1 METKLILIAR
11 VSDVEQRKALPA
23 QKLRLERYAEQ
34 KQLPSEYH
42 EFDESAHKDV
52 RQKFSKLVEH
62 IHKQT
67 GLCYVVFD
75 KIDRLTRD
83 SSQEEVK
90 ALQQLVKQGKIELHF
105 PNDSLYIDKNS
116 SAADWFRLGIG
127 MALAKYYSDSIRD
140 NVKRRFE
147 QMLSEGIWVHR
158 APIGYLNVLKGGTP
172 QKPLKDIEV
181 DDTKAHYIVKAYEL
195 RARGMSYAVI
205 AKELRE
211 MGFRSNIAGSKAPS
225 KQFLERILS
234 NPFYYGVMVH
244 AGREYPH
251 KYKPLISRALFNQV
265 QRVRDERKHE
275 KTKYD
280 SKDFTLKKIVKCG
293 KCGRAVSPFKARNTV
308 YLRCANP
315 KCDNPNTAVSLVID
329 EVAAD
334 IGFIDVPEKWLDKV
348 IVELRN
354 RHDDQQTY
362 FTQNIEHTRA
372 EYDKLKEKMRK
383 VYYDLLE
390 GRITQTFHDDIA
402 TELEKK
408 QQELNDRLK
417 LLTND
422 NKQFQVTASYLLD
435 LAQRAD
441 QLFKESDEGLRQKL
455 LEYVLSNIELKDKKL
470 SYILNDPFRTIVEAK
485 KKSLSA
491 HNSNI
496 WCGLRDSNSRPLPWQ
511 GSALTTELN
520 PRIYVNCNV
529 SAVVRLGLFASLAWQ
544 G

>member
-11 VSDVEQRKALPA
+11 VSDIEQRKALPA

-52 RQKFSKLVEH
+52 RQKFAKLVEH

-67 GLCYVVFD
+67 SLCYVVFD
-75 KIDRLTRD
+75 KIDRFTRD

-158 APIGYLNVLKGGTP
+158 APVGYKNVLKGGTP

-181 DDTKAHYIVKAYEL
+181 DDAKAHYIVKAYEM
-195 RARGMSYAVI
+195 RARGVSYAVI

-234 NPFYYGVMVH
+234 NEFYCGFMVH
-244 AGREYPH
+244 AGRRYPH
-251 KYKPLISRALFNQV
+251 KYPPLISRGLYNQV

-293 KCGRAVSPFKARNTV
+293 YCGRAVSPFKARNTV
-308 YLRCANP
+308 YLRCANT
-315 KCDNPNTAVSLVID
+315 KCQNPNTAVSLVID

-334 IGFIDVPEKWLDKV
+334 IGFIDVPESWLENV
-348 IVELRN
+348 IAELRN
-354 RHDDQQTY
+354 RHNDQQLY
-362 FTQNIEHTRA
+362 FTQNIEQTRA

-417 LLTND
+417 LLTSD
-422 NKQFQVTASYLLD
+422 NKDFQVTASYLLD
-435 LAQRAD
+435 LAQRAE

-470 SYILNDPFRTIVEAK
+470 SYILNDPFKSVVEAK

-491 HNSNI
+491 HNSNV
-496 WCGLRDSNSRPLPWQ
+496 WCSIVDAFQTAAQLAQEDYKLKHLAEQ
-511 GSALTTELN
+511 F
-520 PRIYVNCNV
+520 
-529 SAVVRLGLFASLAWQ
+529 RLADNLI
-544 G
+544 

>member
-1 METKLILIAR
+1 MEAKLILIAR
-11 VSDVEQRKALPA
+11 VSDIEQRKALPA

-34 KQLPSEYH
+34 KKLQSEYH

-52 RQKFSKLVEH
+52 RQKFSKLVDH
-62 IHKQT
+62 IKKQE
-67 GLCYVVFD
+67 GLSFVVFD

-83 SSQEEVK
+83 SSQDEVK
-90 ALQQLVKQGKIELHF
+90 ALQQLVKLGKIELHF

-158 APIGYLNVLKGGTP
+158 APVGYRNVLKGGTP

-181 DDTKAHYIVKAYEL
+181 DETKAHYIVKAYEM
-195 RARGMSYAVI
+195 RARGVPYAVI
-205 AKELRE
+205 AKELAA
-211 MGFRSNIAGSKAPS
+211 MGFCSNISTGKAPN
-225 KQFLERILS
+225 KAFLERILS
-234 NPFYYGVMVH
+234 NEFYCGFMVH
-244 AGREYPH
+244 AGRRYPH
-251 KYKPLISRALFNQV
+251 RYPPIISRGLYNQV

-293 KCGRAVSPFKARNTV
+293 KCGRAVSPFTARNSV

-329 EVAAD
+329 QVTDD
-334 IGFIDVPEKWLDKV
+334 IRSIDVPEEWLHRIID
-348 IVELRN
+348 ELRN
-354 RHDDQQTY
+354 RHDDQQAY
-362 FTQNIEHTRA
+362 YTQNIELTRA
-372 EYDKLKEKMRK
+372 EYDRLKDKMRK
-383 VYYDLLE
+383 IYYDLLE
-390 GRITQTFHDDIA
+390 GRITQTFHDEIA

-408 QQELNDRLK
+408 QQEYNERLK

-455 LEYVLSNIELKDKKL
+455 LEYVLSNIELNDKKL
-470 SYILNDPFRTIVEAK
+470 SYILNEPFRTIAEAK
-485 KKSLSA
+485 KKSLVA

-496 WCGLRDSNSRPLPWQ
+496 WCTIVDALQ
-511 GSALTTELN
+511 TSAIDTQKDYRLKEL
-520 PRIYVNCNV
+520 VEV
-529 SAVVRLGLFASLAWQ
+529 FRLSGNLLY
-544 G
+544 

>member
-11 VSDVEQRKALPA
+11 VSDIEQRKALPA

-52 RQKFSKLVEH
+52 RQKFGKLVEH
-62 IHKQT
+62 IQKQT
-67 GLCYVVFD
+67 GLCFVVFD
-75 KIDRLTRD
+75 KIDRFTRD

-158 APIGYLNVLKGGTP
+158 APIGYLNVQKGGTP

-181 DDTKAHYIVKAYEL
+181 DDTKAHYVVKAFEM
-195 RARGMSYAVI
+195 RARGVSYAVI
-205 AKELRE
+205 AKELGA
-211 MGFRSNIAGSKAPS
+211 MGFRSNIAGSKAPN
-225 KQFLERILS
+225 KAFLERILS
-234 NPFYYGVMVH
+234 NEFYCGFMVH
-244 AGREYPH
+244 AGRRYPH
-251 KYKPLISRALFNQV
+251 KYPPLISRGLYNQV

-308 YLRCANP
+308 YLRCANS

-329 EVAAD
+329 EVATD
-334 IGFIDVPEKWLDKV
+334 IGFIDVPEQWLDKV
-348 IVELRN
+348 IAELRN

-362 FTQNIEHTRA
+362 FTQNIEQTRA

-417 LLTND
+417 LLTSD

-435 LAQRAD
+435 LAQRAE

-496 WCGLRDSNSRPLPWQ
+496 WCG
-511 GSALTTELN
+511 
-520 PRIYVNCNV
+520 
-529 SAVVRLGLFASLAWQ
+529 
-544 G
+544 

>member
-11 VSDVEQRKALPA
+11 VSDIEQRKALPA
-23 QKLRLERYAEQ
+23 QRLRLERYAEQ
-34 KQLPSEYH
+34 KKLPSEYH

-62 IHKQT
+62 IQKQT

-158 APIGYLNVLKGGTP
+158 APIGYKNVNNGTDK
-172 QKPLKDIEV
+172 KPDKDIEV
-181 DDTKAHYIVKAYEL
+181 DDAKAHYVVKAFEM
-195 RARGMSYAVI
+195 RARGVSYAVI
-205 AKELRE
+205 AKELGA

-225 KQFLERILS
+225 KAFLERILS
-234 NPFYYGVMVH
+234 NEFYCGFMVH
-244 AGREYPH
+244 AGRRYPH
-251 KYKPLISRALFNQV
+251 KYQPLISRGLYNQV

-308 YLRCANP
+308 YLRCANS

-334 IGFIDVPEKWLDKV
+334 IGFIDVPENWLDKV
-348 IVELRN
+348 IAELRN
-354 RHDDQQTY
+354 RHNDQQTY
-362 FTQNIEHTRA
+362 FTQNIEQTRA

-390 GRITQTFHDDIA
+390 GRITQTFHDEIA

-470 SYILNDPFRTIVEAK
+470 SYILNDPFKTIVETK

-491 HNSNI
+491 HNSDI

-511 GSALTTELN
+511 GSALN
-520 PRIYVNCNV
+520 N
-529 SAVVRLGLFASLAWQ
+529 
-544 G
+544 